1 RTIAD
6 LPGPSALR
14 FVQNRLT
21 VEADH
26 VHIARCD
33 AATLQEIA
41 DGLCV
46 ALGQLPLDAGD
57 LAAAAENGP
66 EAGVERGGIGL
77 AQPDAAADRG
87 PAVGLHK
94 RGVDAV
100 AGRAAHQAE
109 GEKPIFAGHGRRNR
123 WATAAARLSVTADCV
138 T

>member
-1 RTIAD
+1 MEQWHERRPLPSRRDIGAAEIVDHVDARQLGQQRTIAD

-66 EAGVERGGIGL
+66 EAVVER
-77 AQPDAAADRG
+77 
-87 PAVGLHK
+87 
-94 RGVDAV
+94 
-100 AGRAAHQAE
+100 
-109 GEKPIFAGHGRRNR
+109 
-123 WATAAARLSVTADCV
+123 
-138 T
+138 